1 MGEQE
6 KQLETLVK
14 LLQPARIQ
22 SSQLNPFNL
31 QLIAISAKAMGNCK
45 LQLQLANKL
54 ALKTFSLGAMLTF
67 YDQEKSHC
75 YHDDAR
81 ARPGQGKCAAHS
93 GSGSLEGPS
102 HCRRAAFV
110 ITKRIKEYKY
120 ELHAPQ
126 QVACEAPTHTHTS
139 LI

>member
-1 MGEQE
+1 MLLLLVFSLFLSHSLNHHHFSALLHFSHCSKVEEAKEGAGGEQK

-22 SSQLNPFNL
+22 SSQLNLFNL

-75 YHDDAR
+75 
-81 ARPGQGKCAAHS
+81 
-93 GSGSLEGPS
+93 
-102 HCRRAAFV
+102 
-110 ITKRIKEYKY
+110 
-120 ELHAPQ
+120 
-126 QVACEAPTHTHTS
+126 
-139 LI
+139 